1 MDAAT
6 ELVETWNIHNRI
18 HIYVLDALQREALAG
33 VSLSKGRTV
42 GEEFAHI
49 HNVRLDWL
57 KPAAP
62 ELFEG
67 LNKIDKETAND
78 KALLKK
84 SLKQSGDAIAAL
96 ITAAVEKGGRVK
108 GFKPHV
114 TAFVG
119 YLISHESYHRGEI
132 GMILNQAGHPLDK
145 KTSYGMW
152 EWGVR

>member
-1 MDAAT
+1 MDDKSF
-6 ELVETWNIHNRI
+6 LETWEIHNRI
-18 HIYVLDALQREALAG
+18 NLYLLDAVAPA
-33 VSLSKGRTV
+33 SLPSLSASKGRNV
-42 GEEFAHI
+42 GEQFAHI

-57 KPAAP
+57 KAAAP
-62 ELFEG
+62 DLVTG
-67 LNKIDKETAND
+67 LSKIEKESADD

-84 SLKQSGDAIAAL
+84 SLKLSGEAIAVLVAKS
-96 ITAAVEKGGRVK
+96 VEAGGRVK

-132 GMILNQAGHPLDK
+132 GIILAQSGNTLDK

-152 EWGVR
+152 EWGIR